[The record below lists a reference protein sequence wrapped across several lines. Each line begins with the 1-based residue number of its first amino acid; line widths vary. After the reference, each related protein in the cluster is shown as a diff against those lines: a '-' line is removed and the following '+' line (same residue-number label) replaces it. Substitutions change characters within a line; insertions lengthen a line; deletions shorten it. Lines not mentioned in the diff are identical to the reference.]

1 MTALGTARAELW
13 TTLGCASGARI
24 SSGGFVPASVMTS
37 TESLEGDESAT
48 ITIPGSAAAASIVRE
63 RQVIRLWRS
72 DTDYEEW
79 IVGPVSR
86 TRNQGAHVDVSC
98 RPPLYLL
105 GEIGL
110 VPDIVASSDGLPRL
124 DGGVASL
131 TPTQIITNYITTNAP
146 ITAIVPWL
154 SVGTIEFTDPIPF
167 FEWSRLTPLQF
178 LRSLA
183 DVVLNSLPV
192 GQSCELAPLRRISNT
207 NYAIDLLA
215 QIGG

>member
-1 MTALGTARAELW
+1 MTALGTARCELF
-13 TTLGCASGARI
+13 TTLGCASGTRI
-24 SSGGFVPASVMTS
+24 AAGGFVPVSVASS

-48 ITIPGSAAAASIVRE
+48 LTIPGTAEAASIVRE
-63 RQVIRLWRS
+63 RQTIRLWRS
-72 DTDYEEW
+72 DSDYEEW

-86 TRNQGAHVDVSC
+86 TRNQGAHVDVTC

-105 GEIGL
+105 GEVGL

-124 DGGVASL
+124 DGGVSGL
-131 TPTQIITNYITTNAP
+131 TPTQIITNYITTNPP
-146 ITAIVPWL
+146 IMAILPWL
-154 SVGTIEFTDPIPF
+154 SVGTIEFTDPIPV

-183 DVVLNSLPV
+183 DTILNTLDV
-192 GQSCELAPLRRISNT
+192 GQSCELAPLRRVSNT
-207 NYAIDLLA
+207 SYAIDLLA